1 MDNMVPSKQNAPTV
15 NNLPRTGLHE
25 TDLKFIKETVKVI
38 SNIDGAN
45 EMKLRIHDKLPS
57 VYSLT
62 IQKPPKMRP
71 DDLKQLQMLNTRL
84 KNIKFDFHKNR
95 IILLSWKYKK
105 EPQSKKRP
113 REYELTTSSTLPS
126 TYNLEMVDKMD
137 LAHISGIIIHII
149 DSTEL
154 EFNLKINTSVH
165 HYRLVF
171 SKLEVFD
178 IKMIEL
184 MIRRYGAFVS
194 NIAFDFPK
202 SVLELQIRRNDSELQ
217 TITTVRPRK
226 RVKIL

>member
-1 MDNMVPSKQNAPTV
+1 MVPSKQNAPTV

-137 LAHISGIIIHII
+137 LAHVSGIITHII

-154 EFNLKINTSVH
+154 EFNLKINTSVR

-184 MIRRYGAFVS
+184 LIRKYGAFVS

-202 SVLELQIRRNDSELQ
+202 SVLELQIRRNDSELE

>member
-1 MDNMVPSKQNAPTV
+1 MVPSKQNAPTV

-25 TDLKFIKETVKVI
+25 SDLKFIKETVKVI

-57 VYSLT
+57 VFSLT

-95 IILLSWKYKK
+95 IVLLSWKYKK
-105 EPQSKKRP
+105 EPQSKKRQ

-137 LAHISGIIIHII
+137 LAHVSGIITHII

-154 EFNLKINTSVH
+154 EFNLTINTSVR

-184 MIRRYGAFVS
+184 LIRKYGAFVS

>member
-1 MDNMVPSKQNAPTV
+1 MVPSKQNAPTV
-15 NNLPRTGLHE
+15 NNLPKTGLHE

-113 REYELTTSSTLPS
+113 REYELTTSSTLP
-126 TYNLEMVDKMD
+126 Y
-137 LAHISGIIIHII
+137 
-149 DSTEL
+149 
-154 EFNLKINTSVH
+154 
-165 HYRLVF
+165 
-171 SKLEVFD
+171 
-178 IKMIEL
+178 
-184 MIRRYGAFVS
+184 
-194 NIAFDFPK
+194 
-202 SVLELQIRRNDSELQ
+202 LQSRNG
-217 TITTVRPRK
+217 R
-226 RVKIL
+226 

>member
-137 LAHISGIIIHII
+137 LAHVSGIITHII

-154 EFNLKINTSVH
+154 EFNLKINTSVR

-184 MIRRYGAFVS
+184 LIRKYGAFVS

-202 SVLELQIRRNDSELQ
+202 SVLELQIRRNDSELE

>member
-1 MDNMVPSKQNAPTV
+1 MSAETEKKMFETVAFSNDGLFKSNYALHMDNMVPSKQNAPTV

-137 LAHISGIIIHII
+137 LAHVSGIITHII

-154 EFNLKINTSVH
+154 EFNLKINTSVR

-171 SKLEVFD
+171 SKLEVF
-178 IKMIEL
+178 
-184 MIRRYGAFVS
+184 V
-194 NIAFDFPK
+194 
-202 SVLELQIRRNDSELQ
+202 
-217 TITTVRPRK
+217 
-226 RVKIL
+226 

>member
-1 MDNMVPSKQNAPTV
+1 MVPSKQNAPTV

-25 TDLKFIKETVKVI
+25 SDLKFIKETVKVI

-57 VYSLT
+57 VFSLT

-95 IILLSWKYKK
+95 IVLLSWKYKK
-105 EPQSKKRP
+105 EPQSKKRQ

-137 LAHISGIIIHII
+137 LAHVSGIITHII

-154 EFNLKINTSVH
+154 EFNLTINTSVR

-184 MIRRYGAFVS
+184 MIRKYGAFVS

>member
-1 MDNMVPSKQNAPTV
+1 MVPSKQNAPTV

-25 TDLKFIKETVKVI
+25 SDLKFIKETVKVI

-57 VYSLT
+57 VFSLT

-95 IILLSWKYKK
+95 IVLLSWKYKK
-105 EPQSKKRP
+105 EPQSKKRQ

-137 LAHISGIIIHII
+137 LAHVSGIITHII

-154 EFNLKINTSVH
+154 EFNLRINTSVR

-184 MIRRYGAFVS
+184 MIRKYGAFVS

>member
-1 MDNMVPSKQNAPTV
+1 MVPSKQNAPTV
-15 NNLPRTGLHE
+15 NNLPKTGLHE

-137 LAHISGIIIHII
+137 LAHVSGIITHII

-154 EFNLKINTSVH
+154 EFNLRINTSVR

-184 MIRRYGAFVS
+184 MIRKYGAFVS

-202 SVLELQIRRNDSELQ
+202 SVLELTIRRNDSELQ

-226 RVKIL
+226 RVKIS